1 MHKGD
6 PKFTSVFGGGISL
19 ISKIAI
25 LIYSLIILT
34 QTVRRKNYSIKTR
47 EENIDVQFENQSVN
61 LNSNNFDISFLLLKN
76 DKPLKMKNIEQYLNV
91 RFI

>member
-34 QTVRRKNYSIKTR
+34 QTVRRKNYSIKTWK
-47 EENIDVQFENQSVN
+47 ENVDVQFENQSVN
-61 LNSNNFDISFLLLKN
+61 LNSSNFDISFLLIKD

>member
-1 MHKGD
+1 MYKGD
-6 PKFTSVFGGGISL
+6 PNFTSVFGGGISL

-34 QTVRRKNYSIKTR
+34 QTVRRKNYSIKTWK
-47 EENIDVQFENQSVN
+47 ENVDVQFENQSVN
-61 LNSNNFDISFLLLKN
+61 LNSSNFDIIFLLIKD